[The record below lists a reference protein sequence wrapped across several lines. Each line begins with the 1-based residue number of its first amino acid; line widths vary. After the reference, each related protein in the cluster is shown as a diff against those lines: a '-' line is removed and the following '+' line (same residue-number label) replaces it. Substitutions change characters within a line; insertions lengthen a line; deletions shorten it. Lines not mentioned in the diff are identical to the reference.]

1 MKYAKW
7 LPISFTFIFMVGCV
21 TTQIPTAA
29 PTPKQAS
36 YDGST
41 QNSGIIGVVDGG
53 YIVTPNFLK
62 KYDEL
67 VSKYGSRF
75 TPAIQTRDG
84 VIGQNIDK
92 EHMIKYL
99 VMMQWQRSG
108 LYR

>member
-1 MKYAKW
+1 
-7 LPISFTFIFMVGCV
+7 LVGCV
-21 TTQIPTAA
+21 TTQIPTPA
-29 PTPKQAS
+29 PTPEVAS

-41 QNSGIIGVVDGG
+41 QNSGILGIVDGG

-62 KYDEL
+62 KYAEL
-67 VSKYGSRF
+67 VSKYGSKF
-75 TPAIQTRDG
+75 TPAIQPMDG